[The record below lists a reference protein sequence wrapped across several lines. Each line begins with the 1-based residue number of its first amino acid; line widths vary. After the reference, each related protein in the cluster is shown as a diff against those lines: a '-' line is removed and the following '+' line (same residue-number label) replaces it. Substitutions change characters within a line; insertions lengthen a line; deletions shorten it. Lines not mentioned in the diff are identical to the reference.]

1 MLDQENIL
9 TFSDIV
15 TTSEYDNYYTTVCI
29 RLSLN
34 IHKIY
39 YNLYKYK
46 LIKYL

>member
-1 MLDQENIL
+1 MLDQEKYFDVFRYSYN
-9 TFSDIV
+9 
-15 TTSEYDNYYTTVCI
+15 SEYDKYYTTVCI

-46 LIKYL
+46 LIKCL